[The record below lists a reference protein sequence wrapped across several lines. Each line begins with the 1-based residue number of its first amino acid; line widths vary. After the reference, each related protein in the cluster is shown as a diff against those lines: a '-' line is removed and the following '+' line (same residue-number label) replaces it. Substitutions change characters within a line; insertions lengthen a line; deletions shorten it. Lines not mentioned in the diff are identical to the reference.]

1 VNWSHLGT
9 RVITD
14 RWLAFGV
21 LGFAVAFAITA
32 VVAES
37 PAYGIGAGM
46 YAVVAV
52 GWFVTHR
59 RVRGAHERPNHRATN
74 PPK

>member
-1 VNWSHLGT
+1 VNWSQRGT

-21 LGFAVAFAITA
+21 LGFAIAFAITA
-32 VVAES
+32 GVAES
-37 PAYGIGAGM
+37 LAYGIGAGA
-46 YAVVAV
+46 YGVVAV

-59 RVRGAHERPNHRATN
+59 RVRGAHERHGTTN
-74 PPK
+74 PPE